1 MLESQFVIH
10 ASRGPV
16 IIMNQLQ
23 SIYSNPFK
31 DSYSHPIHTC
41 FAMIAIND
49 ICRWKAKIKTVSL
62 GLKCSWPENSEI
74 QSVTKTMSF

>member
-10 ASRGPV
+10 ASKGPV

-41 FAMIAIND
+41 FAMIGSND
-49 ICRWKAKIKTVSL
+49 RKIES
-62 GLKCSWPENSEI
+62 
-74 QSVTKTMSF
+74 